1 MRHRDQ
7 IADIAALALN
17 LLIYRFELVG
27 LIGIIRIELRK
38 IIKAVFDILE
48 SIIERT
54 LQYVPIYR

>member
-1 MRHRDQ
+1 VRHRDQ